1 MSRLLSDPRLRIG
14 AVVAAMAVLA
24 GLGVVTHPKKPDTS
38 PVAAATEPARVV
50 VNRTALSCP
59 VLAAGGGKMASVVN
73 GVSPTL
79 PDGTPTATGSA
90 DPLTIAPLPATSDP
104 VGSILKRGFIGSSA
118 VVVKPEPLSIQ
129 GAGPLAAGTVGTSTT
144 TSDDGVNS
152 GMASVPCQQPGS
164 DFWFV
169 GASGAKD
176 RRDVLVLTNLDSI
189 NAEVN
194 VTVYARNGQ
203 QDLPAARGI
212 VVPARGTF
220 PLFLTQIAPNLRDIA
235 MHVESTGGRV
245 AAAVRSNA
253 SNADGGPA
261 GVDWLNT
268 SAAPATK
275 VFVPAVASGG
285 GLRILSVANPSD
297 LQATASLTVNGPN
310 GPFKPAGLETVQI
323 DAGSVKTIM
332 LDPVLHGDPSGI
344 TVTSDQPVT
353 ASMRMTDAARTE
365 FASIGSSDALTG
377 PAYLVLPA
385 HKQPAMLQVTAPGKN
400 GSVKFELRDAAGRAL
415 STRALD
421 VVGGSTTQIP
431 IPAQPR
437 PTYLMVQQTR
447 GTVVAGVTLMP
458 AAKPDKDDVAQ
469 VAAWPLTTS
478 LVFRAQLGAQPD
490 VSAALR

>member
-24 GLGVVTHPKKPDTS
+24 GIGVVVHPEKADTRAQ
-38 PVAAATEPARVV
+38 AAVTEPARTV

-59 VLAAGGGKMASVVN
+59 ALSAGGKMASVVN
-73 GVSPTL
+73 GVAPTL
-79 PDGTPTATGSA
+79 PEGTPTAPGTA
-90 DPLTIAPLPATSDP
+90 DPLTIAPLPTTSDP
-104 VGSILKRGFIGSSA
+104 VGSLLKRGTIGSSA
-118 VVVKPEPLSIQ
+118 VVVKPEPLSIK
-129 GAGPLAAGTVGTSTT
+129 GTGPLAAGTVGTSTT
-144 TSDDGVNS
+144 TAQDGVNR
-152 GMASVPCQQPGS
+152 GMASVPCQVPGS

-169 GASGAKD
+169 GASGAVD

-194 VTVYARNGQ
+194 VTVYARNGA

-212 VVPARGTF
+212 VVPALGTSE
-220 PLFLTQIAPNLRDIA
+220 LFLKQVAPNLRDIA
-235 MHVESTGGRV
+235 LHVESTGGRV

-253 SNADGGPA
+253 SNGTQPG

-275 VFVPAVASGG
+275 VFVPAVAPGA

-323 DAGSVKTIM
+323 AAGSVKTFM
-332 LDPVLHGDPSGI
+332 LDSVLHGDASAI

-353 ASMRMTDAARTE
+353 ASVRSTDASRTE
-365 FASIGSSDALTG
+365 FSSIGSAEALTG
-377 PAYLVLPA
+377 PAYLVIPA
-385 HKQPAMLQVTAPGKN
+385 HKQPAVLQVTAPGKT
-400 GSVKFELRDAAGRAL
+400 GSVKFELRDAVDRVL
-415 STRALD
+415 VTRALD
-421 VVGGSTTQIP
+421 VVGGATTQISF
-431 IPAQPR
+431 PAQPR

-458 AAKPDKDDVAQ
+458 AAKPAEDDVPQ